1 MLLVAE
7 KNLNNILLIVYLLIC
22 SCEFFILTHIFIFL
36 AGHAFEARIYAEN
49 VPKGFLPATGVLNH
63 YRPVAVSPSGEV
75 QNRVYKCFFSIL
87 WKVFFFSLLD
97 I

>member
-7 KNLNNILLIVYLLIC
+7 KNLNNM
-22 SCEFFILTHIFIFL
+22 THICIFL

-75 QNRVYKCFFSIL
+75 QNCVYNCFFLSYR
-87 WKVFFFSLLD
+87 KFFFLSYISDPVFVLLFTSLMLEFV
-97 I
+97 